1 MKKKILSLMLGLAVS
16 LQCLCFTVNAE
27 SGADSTDSIRT
38 IAIDFSDENALEIEL
53 YEGEQVQL
61 VLPHDPDEYKVN
73 YVNYYSEDNHI
84 AVSQDLKVV
93 GCYAGEDRDSIYIG
107 YEFDSYYRDEIEII
121 ATVKPN
127 ENISAENRAELDRL
141 NGFKLT
147 DFRRRKLE
155 LVGAID
161 ENAPRLTMDKIQEI
175 LDCCENDFESYFD
188 LLAYEGYYDIINN
201 VNNYVGYPDVVS
213 GSGNTSYTY
222 WLDAKGNEAISIG
235 FDERY
240 VAYTKIA
247 DNGTVIG
254 SQMLYP
260 EKTEFYENGKDKDY
274 DYIQYNQIKP
284 EGNGT
289 LNLEFIYAATGEP
302 FTETTGKFQLISE
315 AEDKVIK
322 SWDASEGSE
331 ITIGDLSLEDTYEL
345 RFIDDYRGEST
356 DKYRYEIELDK
367 GTNRFSFRYDT
378 EISYKVYLR
387 KRYEIGPHLLY
398 DVNSDNR
405 FNIADVVTLQ
415 KWLLGKPDTVLMNWE
430 AADLCMDGKLDMFDL
445 CLMKKELIKSLS
457 KL

>member
-38 IAIDFSDENALEIEL
+38 VAIDLSDEKAVNIEL
-53 YEGEQVQL
+53 FEGEQVQL

-93 GCYAGEDRDSIYIG
+93 GCYAGAGRVSIYVG
-107 YEFDSYYRDEIEII
+107 YEFDPYYRDEIEIKAAVI
-121 ATVKPN
+121 PN
-127 ENISAENRAELDRL
+127 DTISAENGAELERI
-141 NGFKLT
+141 NKLGYGC
-147 DFRRRKLE
+147 DNYLRRKME
-155 LVGAID
+155 LLGVID
-161 ENAPRLTMDKIQEI
+161 ENAPRLDMEKIQEI
-175 LDCCENDFESYFD
+175 IDSSDSYLDI
-188 LLAYEGYYDIINN
+188 LAGFNMYHS
-201 VNNYVGYPDVVS
+201 YPDVIS
-213 GSGNTSYTY
+213 GASGNTPYIY
-222 WLDAKGNEAISIG
+222 WFDPKGNEAVTFILESEFI
-235 FDERY
+235 
-240 VAYTKIA
+240 AYTKIA
-247 DNGTVIG
+247 DDGTVVG
-254 SQMLYP
+254 VQGLYP

-289 LNLEFIYAATGEP
+289 LNLKFFYAATDEP
-302 FTETTGKFQLISE
+302 FAETTGKFQLVSE
-315 AEDKVIK
+315 AEDKIIK

-331 ITIGDLSLEDTYEL
+331 ITIGDLSLEDIYEL
-345 RFIDDYRGEST
+345 RYIDDYHGESY

-367 GTNRFSFRYDT
+367 GTNRFSFGYDT

-398 DVNSDNR
+398 DVNSDNS

-415 KWLLGKPDTVLMNWE
+415 KWLLGKPDIVLMNWR
-430 AADLCMDGKLDMFDL
+430 AADLCSDGKLDVFDL
-445 CLMKKELIKSLS
+445 CLLKKELVKSLS

>member
-1 MKKKILSLMLGLAVS
+1 MLGLAVS

-38 IAIDFSDENALEIEL
+38 IAIDLSDEKAVNIEL
-53 YEGEQVQL
+53 FEGEQVQL
-61 VLPHDPDEYKVN
+61 VLPHDPNEYKVN

-93 GCYAGEDRDSIYIG
+93 GCYAGVDRNSIYIG
-107 YEFDSYYRDEIEII
+107 YEFDPYYRDEIEII

-127 ENISAENRAELDRL
+127 ENISAENRAELNRL
-141 NGFKLT
+141 NGIKLT
-147 DFRRRKLE
+147 DYRRRKLE

-161 ENAPRLTMDKIQEI
+161 ENAPRLTMDKIQEF
-175 LDCCENDFESYFD
+175 LDGHENNFENYFD
-188 LLAYEGYYDIINN
+188 LLTYERYYDIIND
-201 VNNYVGYPDVVS
+201 VNNYVGYPDAVS
-213 GSGNTSYTY
+213 DFGNTSYIY
-222 WLDAKGNEAISIG
+222 WLDAKGNESISIG

-289 LNLEFIYAATGEP
+289 LHLKFIDESTKEA
-302 FTETTGKFQLISE
+302 FTDTNGRFQFISE
-315 AEDKVIK
+315 ADDKIIK

-331 ITIGDLSLEDTYEL
+331 ITIGDLSLDCTYEL
-345 RFIDDYRGEST
+345 RYIDDYHGDVPS
-356 DKYRYEIELDK
+356 DLQYRYYIDY
-367 GTNRFSFRYDT
+367 GASRFSFGYDN
-378 EISYKVYLR
+378 EISYKVYLK
-387 KRYEIGPHLLY
+387 KRFQGDPQLLY
-398 DVNSDNR
+398 DVNSDNS

-415 KWLLGKPDTVLMNWE
+415 KWLLGKPDIILMNWR
-430 AADLCMDGKLDMFDL
+430 AADLLQ
-445 CLMKKELIKSLS
+445 
-457 KL
+457 